1 MSILPTVGV
10 QQSIE
15 QIPVLIQSSPPL
27 LPFFPSVAAF
37 PLAISE
43 VEKVREIHPVSRSRE
58 NAVGSNKKDEDDT
71 ARKEK
76 EDEDDPDNAYPR
88 SKGHL
93 DLRV

>member
-15 QIPVLIQSSPPL
+15 QIPVLIQASPPF
-27 LPFFPSVAAF
+27 LPSIATVAAM

-43 VEKVREIHPVSRSRE
+43 VEKVSEVHPVSLSRE
-58 NAVGSNKKDEDDT
+58 DAVGSDETEEGPDRKKKD
-71 ARKEK
+71 
-76 EDEDDPDNAYPR
+76 DEDNPDAVYPR

>member
-15 QIPVLIQSSPPL
+15 QIPVLIQASPPFNPS
-27 LPFFPSVAAF
+27 LPAVSTMA
-37 PLAISE
+37 LAVSE
-43 VEKVREIHPVSRSRE
+43 VEKVREVHPVSLSRE
-58 NAVGSNKKDEDDT
+58 DAVGSGEEEDATDEKQKD
-71 ARKEK
+71 KEN
-76 EDEDDPDNAYPR
+76 EPGAVYPR

>member
-15 QIPVLIQSSPPL
+15 QIPVLIQASPPFNPS
-27 LPFFPSVAAF
+27 LPAVSAM
-37 PLAISE
+37 PLAVSE
-43 VEKVREIHPVSRSRE
+43 VEKVREVHPVSLSRE
-58 NAVGSNKKDEDDT
+58 DAVGSDEEEGAPDQKQKDN
-71 ARKEK
+71 
-76 EDEDDPDNAYPR
+76 EDDPDAVYPR

>member
-15 QIPVLIQSSPPL
+15 QIPVLIQASPPFNPS
-27 LPFFPSVAAF
+27 LPAVSTMA
-37 PLAISE
+37 LAISE
-43 VEKVREIHPVSRSRE
+43 VEKIREVHPVSLSRE
-58 NAVGSNKKDEDDT
+58 DAVGSGEEEDATDEKQKDQEN
-71 ARKEK
+71 E
-76 EDEDDPDNAYPR
+76 PDAVYPR